1 MADTVVPNEAFQ
13 TEDVTIHS
21 ALRQIFITCK
31 NHNKLALGATEV
43 VKSLMRATSAE
54 DLECLR
60 LVVVAKDL
68 LQEFQDIIVERCRAL
83 NVSILY
89 VDDRKQLAEISP
101 LKRVKNIGVIGIKD
115 FVYESREKA
124 FIVNAYKN

>member
-1 MADTVVPNEAFQ
+1 MVDSVIPNEAFQ

-21 ALRQIFITCK
+21 ALRQIFVTCK

-43 VKSLMRATSAE
+43 IKSLVRVASIE
-54 DLECLR
+54 DQECLR
-60 LVVVAKDL
+60 LVVMAKDL
-68 LQEFQDIIVERCRAL
+68 LQDFQSIIVEKCKEL

-101 LKRVKNIGVIGIKD
+101 LKRVKNIGVVGIKD